1 MRSLVALIAVVAAL
15 AAPSAALADAATG
28 GTTPGSG
35 SSAAAGQSQGTSA
48 GGSGSQST
56 TAAPASWTALGTA
69 ASRQLGRRELRPGM
83 RGADVRVLQQLLVEL
98 KYRAPV
104 SGIFEAVTLRAVK
117 QFQRRSR
124 LGADG
129 RVGPRTVRA
138 LRGAHAALHA
148 TPATAQAPVSADG
161 WAFPI
166 RGAHDYGT
174 SINRYGA
181 ARSGHTH
188 QGQDVMANCGLP
200 LVAARG
206 GTVVAAGSGGAAGNY
221 LAVHTTDTPYDY
233 FYAHMRSTAL
243 VREGQTVTT
252 GQPVGY
258 VGETGDA
265 TACHLHF
272 ELWQGRWWAGGH
284 TIDPLSYLKAWDAAS

>member
-1 MRSLVALIAVVAAL
+1 MRSLVALVALVATL
-15 AAPSAALADAATG
+15 AIPAAALADGATG
-28 GTTPGSG
+28 GTTPDSG
-35 SSAAAGQSQGTSA
+35 SSAVPGASG
-48 GGSGSQST
+48 GGSQPSSSSAQ
-56 TAAPASWTALGTA
+56 AAPASWTALGTA
-69 ASRQLGRRELRPGM
+69 ASRQLGRRELRRGM
-83 RGADVRVLQQLLVEL
+83 RGADVRVLQQLLAEL
-98 KYRAPV
+98 KYQLRA
-104 SGIFEAVTLRAVK
+104 SGVFDSTTLVAVK
-117 QFQRRSR
+117 QFQRRSH

-148 TPATAQAPVSADG
+148 VPAAAQPAVSADG

-166 RGAHDYGT
+166 RGAHNYGT
-174 SINRYGA
+174 AINRYGA
-181 ARSGHTH
+181 PRSGHTH

-206 GTVVAAGSGGAAGNY
+206 GTVVAAGAGGDAGNY

-233 FYAHMRSTAL
+233 FYAHLRSLAL

-252 GQPVGY
+252 GQLVGY

-265 TACHLHF
+265 TACHLHI

-284 TIDPLSYLKAWDAAS
+284 TIDPLPFLKAWDAG